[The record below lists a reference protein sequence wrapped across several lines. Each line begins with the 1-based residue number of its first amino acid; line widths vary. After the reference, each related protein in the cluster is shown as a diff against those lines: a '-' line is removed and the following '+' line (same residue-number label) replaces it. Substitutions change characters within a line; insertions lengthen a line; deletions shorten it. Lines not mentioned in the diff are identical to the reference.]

1 MRTVRLKEPVGRKG
15 RFVFSPP
22 LEAANATFAFGQTVR
37 LCNIIIPQPGRLV
50 KRPLR
55 LFEKTFFVIVRG
67 AYRLSFLRPIPY
79 RALRKFFRR
88 LGSGVIGFSAKVPSF
103 RFLFGKGK
111 GKSDEKMRICGNK
124 SKNRFFTIDKK
135 PRKVYNIKETNH
147 AGEHLPAHVIR
158 SLT

>member
-1 MRTVRLKEPVGRKG
+1 M
-15 RFVFSPP
+15 
-22 LEAANATFAFGQTVR
+22 
-37 LCNIIIPQPGRLV
+37 
-50 KRPLR
+50 
-55 LFEKTFFVIVRG
+55 
-67 AYRLSFLRPIPY
+67 
-79 RALRKFFRR
+79 
-88 LGSGVIGFSAKVPSF
+88 IGFSAKVPSF

-147 AGEHLPAHVIR
+147 AGELLPAHVIR